1 MITTHTLCSEAM
13 TIRDNHAYTSEETV
27 TETQVAFVVDSTKL
41 ELQSSLLATRKSL
54 AEAEQNL
61 TDLKTTYPLDIQT
74 IVDAQ
79 LKIKD
84 FKDGIK
90 IIESLQKEFK
100 F

>member
-1 MITTHTLCSEAM
+1 MKVDYATKKLL
-13 TIRDNHAYTSEETV
+13 SEEAV

-61 TDLKTTYPLDIQT
+61 KDLKTTYPLDIQA
-74 IVDAQ
+74 IVDVQ
-79 LKIKD
+79 LKIRD

-90 IIESLQKEFK
+90 IIETLQKEFK

>member
-1 MITTHTLCSEAM
+1 MKVDYASKKLL
-13 TIRDNHAYTSEETV
+13 SEETV

-41 ELQSSLLATRKSL
+41 ELQSSLLATKKSL
-54 AEAEQNL
+54 AEAEQKL
-61 TDLKTTYPLDIQT
+61 KDLKTTYPLDIQAVVNT
-74 IVDAQ
+74 ELEIR
-79 LKIKD
+79 D